1 MGIALAGALAQ
12 RAVLRYGRQVI
23 GRRIAVYGP
32 SGSGKTTLSRQLGEL
47 LDLPVIE
54 LDAIHHLPNWQERPE
69 DEFRALVAE
78 RINEYK
84 DGWVCDGNWGAKVRS
99 MLMPQAETIIWLR
112 LPFRVVYWRLLTR
125 TIVRSLRREE
135 LWNGN
140 RESFRMAFF
149 SRDSILLWGI
159 THWRAHHRN
168 FERDLA
174 QYDHTDDLRVL
185 RSPREV
191 ESFLAT
197 VRTQP
202 INSP

>member
-1 MGIALAGALAQ
+1 MG
-12 RAVLRYGRQVI
+12 RRI

-32 SGSGKTTLSRQLGEL
+32 SGSGKTMMGRQLGEL
-47 LDLPVIE
+47 LELPVIE
-54 LDAIHHLPNWQERPE
+54 LDAIHHLSNWQERPAE
-69 DEFRALVAE
+69 EFRSIVRSTLDGYE
-78 RINEYK
+78 
-84 DGWVCDGNWGAKVRS
+84 DGWVCDGNYGGVRE
-99 MLMPQAETIIWLR
+99 LVLARADTVVWLR
-112 LPFRVVYWRLLTR
+112 LLFHVVYWRLLTR

-197 VRTQP
+197 LRSQP

>member
-1 MGIALAGALAQ
+1 MTEPTI
-12 RAVLRYGRQVI
+12 GRRI

-32 SGSGKTTLSRQLGEL
+32 SGSGKTTMGRNLGKL

-69 DEFRALVAE
+69 EEFRAIVTSTLDG
-78 RINEYK
+78 YQG
-84 DGWVCDGNWGAKVRS
+84 GWVCDGNYHAVREIV
-99 MLMPQAETIIWLR
+99 MPRADTIVWLR
-112 LPFRVVYWRLLTR
+112 LPFHGVYWRLLTR

-140 RESFRMAFF
+140 RESFRLAFF

-197 VRTQP
+197 LRTQP